1 MRVLALDTTA
11 RTASSVALIVDGR
24 VIVERAGAE
33 DRSQAER
40 FPADVLAVLADAG
53 LSLTDIDL
61 FAVASGPGSFTGIR
75 IGIATVQ
82 GLALARQ
89 RPVAPV
95 SALRAL
101 AERAAS
107 GRPAGSRIG
116 AWMDAHRR
124 DVFTAL
130 YDVTTPATETEP
142 AVLTEVEEPRA
153 GAPGDTVQRW
163 TGLGLPAAIA
173 GDGAALY
180 RHLISDAVVVVP
192 HGLLAGALGRIAGPM
207 HTAGHSMPP
216 AGVQPLYVRRPDVE
230 VARDAARQAQ

>member
-11 RTASSVALIVDGR
+11 RTASSVALVVDGR

-33 DRSQAER
+33 HRSQAER
-40 FPADVLAVLADAG
+40 FPADVTAVLSGAG
-53 LSLTDIDL
+53 LSLADIDL

-75 IGIATVQ
+75 IGIATAQ
-82 GLALARQ
+82 GLALARR

-107 GRPAGSRIG
+107 GLPAGARVG

-130 YDVTTPATETEP
+130 YDVTTPASDTTP
-142 AVLTEVEEPRA
+142 AVLAEVEGPSA
-153 GAPGDTVQRW
+153 SAPADTAQRW
-163 TGLGLPAAIA
+163 TDLGMPAAIA

-180 RHLISDAVVVVP
+180 RHLIPEAVLVVP
-192 HGLLAGALGRIAGPM
+192 HGQLAGALGRIAGQL
-207 HTAGHSMPP
+207 HAAGQSMPP